1 MSPLRAAV
9 SILMLTFALAAHAA
23 APMAKTA
30 PPGYFRFMLG
40 DFEVTAL
47 SDGTADLPVDKLLTG
62 TSKENIDKA
71 LAKAFL
77 SSPLQTSVNAFLVNT
92 GTKLVLIDTGAGN
105 LFGPTLG
112 NLMKSLEASGYQ
124 PDQVDEIY
132 ITHMHPDHVGGLS
145 TDGKM
150 NFPNALVR
158 ADKRDA
164 DYWLSPETLAKA
176 DEGSK
181 GFVQGAQSMLGP
193 YVQAGKF
200 KPFDGDTELVPGIRA
215 QAAYGHTPG
224 HAIYFVESNGK
235 KLALWGDLM
244 HVAALQFP
252 DPSITIKFDS
262 DSKAAMAQRKKAFAD
277 AAKHGYLVGGA
288 HLPFPGLGHL
298 VTAGKGYT
306 FIPYN
311 YSVIRVPQQ

>member
-1 MSPLRAAV
+1 MLPFRAAV
-9 SILMLTFALAAHAA
+9 SALLLAFTVSAHAA
-23 APMAKTA
+23 APLVKTPA
-30 PPGYFRFMLG
+30 PGYFRMMLG

-47 SDGTADLPVDKLLTG
+47 SDGTADLPVDQLLTG
-62 TSKENIDKA
+62 TTKEKVDAA
-71 LAKAFL
+71 LGKVFL
-77 SSPLQTSVNAFLVNT
+77 ASPLQTSVNAFLVNT
-92 GTKLVLIDTGAGN
+92 GTKLVLVDTGSGN

-112 NLMKSLEASGYQ
+112 NLLANLKASGYE
-124 PDQVDEIY
+124 PGQVDEVY

-150 NFPNALVR
+150 NFPNAIVR
-158 ADKRDA
+158 ADKHDA
-164 DYWLSPETLAKA
+164 DYWLSAETLAKA

-181 GFVQGAQSMLGP
+181 GFVQGAQAMLGP

-200 KPFDGDTELVPGIRA
+200 KPFEGDTELVPGVRA
-215 QAAYGHTPG
+215 HAAYGHTPG
-224 HAIYFVESNGK
+224 HTIYVVESNGQ
-235 KLALWGDLM
+235 KLVLWGDLM

-277 AAKHGYLVGGA
+277 AAKNGFWVGAA

-298 VTAGKGYT
+298 KSAGKGYT
-306 FIPYN
+306 FIPVN
-311 YSVIRVPQQ
+311 YSVIRTAQ

>member
-1 MSPLRAAV
+1 MLPFRAAV
-9 SILMLTFALAAHAA
+9 SALLLAFTVSAHAA
-23 APMAKTA
+23 APMVKTPA
-30 PPGYFRFMLG
+30 PGYFRMMLG

-47 SDGTADLPVDKLLTG
+47 SDGTADLPVDQLLTG
-62 TSKENIDKA
+62 TTKEKVDAA
-71 LAKAFL
+71 LGKVFL
-77 SSPLQTSVNAFLVNT
+77 ASPLQTSVNAFLVNT
-92 GTKLVLIDTGAGN
+92 GTKLVLVDTGSGN

-112 NLMKSLEASGYQ
+112 NLLANLKASGYE
-124 PDQVDEIY
+124 PGEVDEVY

-150 NFPNALVR
+150 NFPNAIVR
-158 ADKRDA
+158 ADKHDA
-164 DYWLSPETLAKA
+164 DYWLSAETLAKA

-181 GFVQGAQSMLGP
+181 GFVQGAQAMLGP

-200 KPFDGDTELVPGIRA
+200 KPFEGDTELVPGVRA
-215 QAAYGHTPG
+215 HAAYGHTPG
-224 HAIYFVESNGK
+224 HTIYVVESNGQ
-235 KLALWGDLM
+235 KLVLWGDLM

-277 AAKHGYLVGGA
+277 AAKNGFWVGAA

-298 VTAGKGYT
+298 KSAGKGYT
-306 FIPYN
+306 FIPVN
-311 YSVIRVPQQ
+311 YSVIRTAQ

>member
-1 MSPLRAAV
+1 MLPFRAAV
-9 SILMLTFALAAHAA
+9 SALLLAFTVSAHAA
-23 APMAKTA
+23 APMVKTPA
-30 PPGYFRFMLG
+30 PGYFRMMLG

-47 SDGTADLPVDKLLTG
+47 SDGTADLPVDQLLTG
-62 TSKENIDKA
+62 TTKEKVDAA
-71 LAKAFL
+71 LGKVFL
-77 SSPLQTSVNAFLVNT
+77 ASPLQTSVNAFLVNT
-92 GTKLVLIDTGAGN
+92 GTKLVLVDTGSGN

-112 NLMKSLEASGYQ
+112 NLLANLKASGYE
-124 PDQVDEIY
+124 PGQVDEVY

-150 NFPNALVR
+150 NFPNAIVR
-158 ADKRDA
+158 ADKHDA
-164 DYWLSPETLAKA
+164 DYWLSAETLAKA

-277 AAKHGYLVGGA
+277 AAKNGFWVGAA

-298 VTAGKGYT
+298 KSAGKGYT
-306 FIPYN
+306 FIPVN
-311 YSVIRVPQQ
+311 YSVIRTAQ